1 VTSGATARQCGHA
14 RSVPRP
20 QLWCDAR
27 GVTPGWRGRFSCA
40 ACMDPCAL
48 RQPRAPSVRRCPGR
62 RGARERAR
70 TVPPSAEATPGWDC
84 ARAHAISCAL
94 CPVRAR
100 PQEAKEPPSEE
111 APRPPAAA
119 YSADAFFDELSC
131 EAIERLSLAGAPP
144 RPQPRF
150 AEMRRVDAETF
161 GGSGIARRAHGG
173 RGRRGGRGRVRA
185 APACPSPAC
194 GRRGRAR
201 ACRSCQAHARPGRAC
216 LVGRGPMRMR
226 AGAPTAVSAM
236 RVWGANQASHVCWL
250 A

>member
-1 VTSGATARQCGHA
+1 MRAACLA
-14 RSVPRP
+14 RSCGGMPVVSH
-20 QLWCDAR
+20 QGCEAASAAR
-27 GVTPGWRGRFSCA
+27 
-40 ACMDPCAL
+40 ACMGPCAL
-48 RQPRAPSVRRCPGR
+48 RQPRAPSMRRSPRR

-70 TVPPSAEATPGWDC
+70 TVPLSAEAPPGWDR
-84 ARAHAISCAL
+84 ARANAISCAL

-144 RPQPRF
+144 RPRPRF
-150 AEMRRVDAETF
+150 AEMRRVDGERL

-185 APACPSPAC
+185 AAARRSPAWPGPAC
-194 GRRGRAR
+194 GRRGRTRAR
-201 ACRSCQAHARPGRAC
+201 RSCQAHARAC
-216 LVGRGPMRMR
+216 LVGREPMRMR
-226 AGAPTAVSAM
+226 AEALIAVSAR
-236 RVWGANQASHVCWL
+236 RVWGLS
-250 A
+250 